1 MSRQWTEN
9 QKLAIESRQGSVLVS
24 AAAGSGKTACLVER
38 VTGMIT
44 DSENP
49 VPIDRMLIV
58 TFTNAAAA
66 ELRQRI
72 SSKLTAL
79 LAKNPSDRYLRRQLV
94 TLPFANI
101 ATVDSFCSNLVRE
114 FAHKLSIDED
124 FRIADNEELDLIKS
138 DAVRETLERMYEKGD
153 VDFFEFIEA
162 FSSPRDDTPVMGSI
176 IRFHEFLCSHLY
188 SDLWLSDKLSY
199 FTECESVADS
209 VWGNVLREYAS
220 SALKYALNITDASL
234 QMLEEETELK
244 QMVFELISSDAEF
257 LEGLLRDLDDASW
270 DEIADASKKFVSGT
284 WKAPGYVN
292 HPVKIKVTEN
302 RKVVKKSIETVQK
315 IFSTSEKNFSLDIR
329 ELTPIAKQLFE
340 CVSLFHS
347 IYSQMKRE
355 KNIADFSDIEHWA
368 IDLLIERDEHNNI
381 RYSPLAKTI
390 SDRFDQVM
398 VDEYQDANEVQ
409 DYIYKA
415 VSHEGENLFVVGD
428 VKQSI
433 YGFRQAMPEIF
444 LSRKNTLPLY
454 IREDDNY
461 PSKVI
466 LERNFRSRKEVTDY
480 INFTFSLLMSP
491 EIGDIDYNE
500 EEALVP
506 AASYDEADAPCVELH
521 LVECNSKDTDPLVA
535 EAQHIAETIY
545 SICSDTYIKD
555 GETKRKVTFS
565 DIAIIMRSAK
575 KYASPLADELKRYGI
590 PAVCDQRFGFLT
602 SPEISLAVDF
612 LKVVD
617 NPLQDIPLTSV
628 LMSPIYGFTP
638 DDMIKVRCIN
648 RKTSIYAALLELAS
662 QGDGKASAFLKDL
675 GHLRTLSFTEASDVF
690 ISALYD
696 YVNLPAIATA
706 TFGKASVSSLC
717 QLVSYAKDFEQG
729 NSKGI
734 SAFVSYLEK
743 LVAEKKDLPRGVSD
757 EFDFNSVRIMSVHSS
772 KGLEFPVCILAN
784 THRKFVSDTTKD
796 VLLHSKLGFASK
808 RRDKKLMC
816 SYPTK
821 PREAVALE
829 IRRSEM
835 SEELRILYV
844 AMTRA
849 KEKLIM
855 TAAVNG
861 VEKYTQN
868 ILGKVSSNDTISPF
882 VVRGATYLSDWL
894 VMCAL
899 KHPGG
904 EALRRLAEDDSEYAL
919 SFEDTGNFKVVL
931 AEYMEDDYEE
941 ICGEISEEII
951 YEEVPEEIRESLCKR
966 FDYVYPDEALCSL
979 PQKVTASR
987 LSHGKS
993 KNSDEMI
1000 FKSPLFLSDIPLTA
1014 AQRGTAFHLFLENCD
1029 FASALKDVKAEVERL
1044 RSSGVLNDLQA
1055 DSIDIR
1061 KAERF
1066 ITSSIVAKALTSEK
1080 YIREY
1085 KFTVNI
1091 PAYMV
1096 DEEITEDFRDTQV
1109 VLQGAVDLI
1118 IIDSDGITVVDYKT
1132 DRVSSSS
1139 ELVSLYERQLKL
1151 YKAAIE
1157 QIFDRPVKN
1166 CLIYSIHHSKIEE
1179 VI

>member
-1 MSRQWTEN
+1 MSRKWTEN
-9 QKLAIESRQGSVLVS
+9 QKLAIDSRQGSVLVS

-38 VTGMIT
+38 VTNMIT
-44 DSENP
+44 DSEKP

-66 ELRQRI
+66 ELRERI
-72 SSKLTAL
+72 SAKISSL

-124 FRIADNEELDLIKS
+124 FRIADNEELALIKN
-138 DAVRETLERMYEKGD
+138 DAIRETLERMYEKGD
-153 VDFFEFIEA
+153 EDFFDFIEA

-188 SDLWLSDKLSY
+188 ADLWLSDKLSY
-199 FTECESVADS
+199 FTECKSAADS
-209 VWGNVLREYAS
+209 VWGKVLREYAS
-220 SALKYALNITDASL
+220 SALKYALKITESSL
-234 QMLEEETELK
+234 RFLEDESELK
-244 QMVFELISSDAEF
+244 KLVCGLISSDAEF
-257 LEGLLRDLDDASW
+257 LEGLIRTLDESSW
-270 DEIADASKKFVSGT
+270 DEISDASEKFVSGT
-284 WKAPGYVN
+284 LKAPGYVN
-292 HPVKIKVTEN
+292 HPIKIRVAEN
-302 RKVVKKSIETVQK
+302 RKIVKKSIETVQK
-315 IFSTSEKNFSLDIR
+315 IFSVSEKNFNEDIR
-329 ELTPIAKQLFE
+329 ELTPVAKQLFE
-340 CVSLFHS
+340 CVSLFHG

-454 IREDDNY
+454 SREEDNY

-466 LERNFRSRKEVTDY
+466 LEKNFRSRKEVTDY
-480 INFTFSLLMSP
+480 VNFTFSLLMSP

-506 AASYDEADAPCVELH
+506 AASYEDADAPCVELH
-521 LVECNSKDTDPLVA
+521 LVECNSKDTDPLAA
-535 EAQHIAETIY
+535 EAQHIAETIF
-545 SICSDTYIKD
+545 SLCSDTYIKD
-555 GETKRKVTFS
+555 GDTKRKVTFS
-565 DIAIIMRSAK
+565 DITIIMRSAN

-612 LKVVD
+612 LKIID
-617 NPLQDIPLTSV
+617 NPLLDIPLTSV

-638 DDMIKVRCIN
+638 DDMVKVRCVN
-648 RKTSIYAALLELAS
+648 RKTSIYADLIELS
-662 QGDGKASAFLKDL
+662 TQGDIKSSAFLKDL
-675 GHLRTLSFTEASDVF
+675 EYLRTLAFTEASDVF
-690 ISALYD
+690 LSALYD

-706 TFGKASVSSLC
+706 AFGKASVASLC
-717 QLVSYAKDFEQG
+717 QLVSYARDFEQG
-729 NSKGI
+729 NSKGV
-734 SAFVSYLEK
+734 SAFVSYLDK
-743 LVAEKKDLPRGVSD
+743 LVAENKDLPRGAS
-757 EFDFNSVRIMSVHSS
+757 EELDFNSVRIMSVHSS

-796 VLLHSKLGFASK
+796 VLLHSRLGFASK

-861 VEKYTQN
+861 AKKYTQN

-882 VVRGATYLSDWL
+882 VVRGSTYLSDWL

-904 EALRRLAEDDSEYAL
+904 DALRRFAEDESEY
-919 SFEDTGNFKVVL
+919 SSPFVDTGNFRVVL
-931 AEYMEDDYEE
+931 ADCTEDEHDELS
-941 ICGEISEEII
+941 GEISEEIV
-951 YEEVPEEIRESLCKR
+951 YEDVPQRIRELLRER
-966 FDYVYPDEALCSL
+966 FDYVYPDGALCNL

-993 KNSDEMI
+993 KNSGEMI
-1000 FKSPLFLSDIPLTA
+1000 FKSPLFMNDIPLTA
-1014 AQRGTAFHLFLENCD
+1014 AQRGTAFHLFLENCN
-1029 FASALKDVKAEVERL
+1029 FASALNSVKAEVERL
-1044 RSSGVLNDLQA
+1044 RENGVLNDLQA
-1055 DSIDIR
+1055 DAIDIR

-1066 ITSSIVAKALTSEK
+1066 ISSSIVSKALASER

-1091 PAYMV
+1091 PAHMV
-1096 DEEITEDFRDTQV
+1096 DEEISEDYRDAQV
-1109 VLQGAVDLI
+1109 VLQGAVDLM

-1157 QIFDRPVKN
+1157 QIFDRPVKS

>member
-1 MSRQWTEN
+1 
-9 QKLAIESRQGSVLVS
+9 
-24 AAAGSGKTACLVER
+24 
-38 VTGMIT
+38 
-44 DSENP
+44 
-49 VPIDRMLIV
+49 
-58 TFTNAAAA
+58 
-66 ELRQRI
+66 
-72 SSKLTAL
+72 
-79 LAKNPSDRYLRRQLV
+79 
-94 TLPFANI
+94 
-101 ATVDSFCSNLVRE
+101 
-114 FAHKLSIDED
+114 
-124 FRIADNEELDLIKS
+124 
-138 DAVRETLERMYEKGD
+138 
-153 VDFFEFIEA
+153 
-162 FSSPRDDTPVMGSI
+162 
-176 IRFHEFLCSHLY
+176 
-188 SDLWLSDKLSY
+188 
-199 FTECESVADS
+199 
-209 VWGNVLREYAS
+209 
-220 SALKYALNITDASL
+220 
-234 QMLEEETELK
+234 
-244 QMVFELISSDAEF
+244 
-257 LEGLLRDLDDASW
+257 
-270 DEIADASKKFVSGT
+270 
-284 WKAPGYVN
+284 
-292 HPVKIKVTEN
+292 
-302 RKVVKKSIETVQK
+302 
-315 IFSTSEKNFSLDIR
+315 
-329 ELTPIAKQLFE
+329 
-340 CVSLFHS
+340 
-347 IYSQMKRE
+347 
-355 KNIADFSDIEHWA
+355 
-368 IDLLIERDEHNNI
+368 
-381 RYSPLAKTI
+381 
-390 SDRFDQVM
+390 
-398 VDEYQDANEVQ
+398 
-409 DYIYKA
+409 
-415 VSHEGENLFVVGD
+415 
-428 VKQSI
+428 
-433 YGFRQAMPEIF
+433 
-444 LSRKNTLPLY
+444 
-454 IREDDNY
+454 
-461 PSKVI
+461 
-466 LERNFRSRKEVTDY
+466 
-480 INFTFSLLMSP
+480 
-491 EIGDIDYNE
+491 
-500 EEALVP
+500 
-506 AASYDEADAPCVELH
+506 
-521 LVECNSKDTDPLVA
+521 
-535 EAQHIAETIY
+535 
-545 SICSDTYIKD
+545 
-555 GETKRKVTFS
+555 
-565 DIAIIMRSAK
+565 
-575 KYASPLADELKRYGI
+575 
-590 PAVCDQRFGFLT
+590 
-602 SPEISLAVDF
+602 
-612 LKVVD
+612 
-617 NPLQDIPLTSV
+617 
-628 LMSPIYGFTP
+628 
-638 DDMIKVRCIN
+638 
-648 RKTSIYAALLELAS
+648 
-662 QGDGKASAFLKDL
+662 
-675 GHLRTLSFTEASDVF
+675 
-690 ISALYD
+690 
-696 YVNLPAIATA
+696 
-706 TFGKASVSSLC
+706 
-717 QLVSYAKDFEQG
+717 
-729 NSKGI
+729 
-734 SAFVSYLEK
+734 
-743 LVAEKKDLPRGVSD
+743 
-757 EFDFNSVRIMSVHSS
+757 
-772 KGLEFPVCILAN
+772 
-784 THRKFVSDTTKD
+784 
-796 VLLHSKLGFASK
+796 
-808 RRDKKLMC
+808 MC

-904 EALRRLAEDDSEYAL
+904 ETLRHIAEDDSEYAL

-941 ICGEISEEII
+941 ISGEISEEII

-1096 DEEITEDFRDTQV
+1096 DEEISEDFRDTQV

-1139 ELVSLYERQLKL
+1139 ELVSLYERQLRL